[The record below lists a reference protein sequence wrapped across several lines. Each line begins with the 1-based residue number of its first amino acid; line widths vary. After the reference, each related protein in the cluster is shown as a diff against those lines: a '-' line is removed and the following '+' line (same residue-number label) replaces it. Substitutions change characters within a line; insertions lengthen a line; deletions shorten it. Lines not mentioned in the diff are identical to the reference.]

1 MADKVVPIVKPDEF
15 DLNQFKSKRGVS
27 ASVDTLQGALST
39 YNLKEANDFVRFHP
53 NEDDYWSA
61 ELCFV
66 VVPVKGQK
74 KETLHLINEDLA
86 LSYLRK
92 GKLKWFRLAL
102 ATKPFDVFFL
112 CQVPSLNL
120 DNDWNSSN
128 LLACERAKTQ
138 WIEVTSLKGEGQ
150 DGYQI
155 RLAKDQSAFPE
166 PTWPKQSLEQLIKVT
181 FAGRMILNDDHP
193 GLLRLIGAK
202 QELG

>member
-1 MADKVVPIVKPDEF
+1 MVSVSTCDE
-15 DLNQFKSKRGVS
+15 
-27 ASVDTLQGALST
+27 T
-39 YNLKEANDFVRFHP
+39 
-53 NEDDYWSA
+53 
-61 ELCFV
+61 
-66 VVPVKGQK
+66 
-74 KETLHLINEDLA
+74 
-86 LSYLRK
+86 
-92 GKLKWFRLAL
+92 
-102 ATKPFDVFFL
+102 VFFL

-181 FAGRMILNDDHP
+181 SAGRMISTTTTPDCS
-193 GLLRLIGAK
+193 A
-202 QELG
+202 